1 MSTTDKK
8 RELINKIILA
18 YHTTRMT
25 STPVADHIL
34 SKGYVTN
41 AFDELF
47 DDETEEPT
55 EEQLDFDFFFWLNE
69 DHLQSLSEEEFMRTL
84 EQKEQERRDWLE
96 VNV

>member
-34 SKGYVTN
+34 SKGYVN
-41 AFDELF
+41 AAFDELF
-47 DDETEEPT
+47 DEPEETT

-69 DHLQSLSEEEFMRTL
+69 DHLQSLSEEEFMQTL

-96 VNV
+96 VNI